1 MTLAAPR
8 HDTLDEILVDRA
20 IRAVYQPIV
29 DLDTG
34 RIVGVEALA
43 RGPEGSALER
53 PDLLFAA
60 ARQEGRLAEL
70 DMACR
75 SAALRGALAAGL
87 PRSIPLFV
95 NIEPEV
101 AHAAP
106 TDELRDL
113 VARAV
118 GRLHVVVEVTE
129 RSLVHAPAELLAVL
143 AAVRELGWGIALD
156 DVGAE
161 VESLALMPFVRPD
174 VIKLDLR
181 LVQQQ
186 ADADV
191 AGIVAAVTA
200 EAERTG
206 AHLLAEGI
214 ETPAHRDTAL
224 ALGATLGQGWLFARP
239 GPIPTD
245 LPGSSP
251 IVPVAPPAGPRPSV
265 VDAAAGE
272 RPLRRSTKRLLLEMS
287 WHLEREALN
296 HGAATVVLSTFQTAA
311 RFTPATAA
319 RYADLAARTAFVG
332 ALGHGIGLDPVP
344 GVRGGTI
351 AADEPLID
359 EWVIAVVAPHFAA
372 VLAARDLHDDGP
384 DADRRFDAIL
394 TYDRDRAL
402 AAAASLMARI
412 TRRI

>member
-1 MTLAAPR
+1 MTLAAPP
-8 HDTLDEILVDRA
+8 HTLAAVLDGRA
-20 IRAVYQPIV
+20 VRAVYQPIV

-60 ARQEGRLAEL
+60 AREEGRLAEL

-75 SAALRGALAAGL
+75 VAAIRGALAAGL
-87 PRSIPLFV
+87 PHSIPLFV

-101 AHAAP
+101 AHVPP
-106 TDELRDL
+106 TAELCEL
-113 VARAV
+113 VAAAA
-118 GRLHVVVEVTE
+118 GRLRIVAEVTE
-129 RSLVHAPAELLAVL
+129 RALVHAPAELLSVL
-143 AAVRELGWGIALD
+143 AGMRELGWGVALD

-191 AGIVAAVTA
+191 ARIVAAVTA

-206 AHLLAEGI
+206 AQLLAEGI
-214 ETPAHRDTAL
+214 ENRVHRDAAL
-224 ALGATLGQGWLFARP
+224 ALGATLGQGWMFARP
-239 GPIPTD
+239 GPIPAGLHGTSR
-245 LPGSSP
+245 L
-251 IVPVAPPAGPRPSV
+251 VAVAAPPPPLPSV
-265 VDAAAGE
+265 VDAAAGG

-296 HGAATVVLSTFQTAA
+296 QGAATVVLSTFQTAD
-311 RFTPATAA
+311 RFTPATQR
-319 RYADLAARTAFVG
+319 RYAELAERSAFVG
-332 ALGHGIGLDPVP
+332 ALGLGIGTEPAP
-344 GVRGGTI
+344 GVRGGDI
-351 AADEPLID
+351 RPDDPLID
-359 EWVIAVVAPHFAA
+359 EWVIAVVAPHFAGLL
-372 VLAARDLHDDGP
+372 VAADLHDDGP
-384 DADRRFDAIL
+384 DDARRFDSLL
-394 TYDRDRAL
+394 TYDRDRVL
-402 AAAASLMARI
+402 AAATSLMARI
-412 TRRI
+412 TRRR